1 MRRASIVAV
10 FVLVVCT
17 AQAMATGGEFTLFG
31 GYQDPGFLNI
41 QKPVTP
47 FQFHGSGMYGVRAE
61 ITGLKY
67 FGYEQTV
74 AYSTRLLNNVVI
86 GKGLGGDV
94 RGLFYSSNFTVSI
107 PMKVKYVP
115 HFAPF
120 ITMGVGFMM
129 PTGSSADPMNLT
141 MVGDYGLGVKMNRL
155 KGPFG
160 LRFDVRNWR
169 SKEIRRYGR
178 GYGGIAILEASGG
191 ITYTLG
197 KEK

>member
-17 AQAMATGGEFTLFG
+17 AQAMAAGGEFTLFG
-31 GYQDPGFLNI
+31 GYQDPGPLNMYRAG
-41 QKPVTP
+41 TP
-47 FQFHGSGMYGVRAE
+47 FQFHGSGMYGIRGEA
-61 ITGLKY
+61 TGLKY

-74 AYSTRLLNNVVI
+74 AYTTRLFNNVAI
-86 GKGLGGDV
+86 GKGMGGDV
-94 RGLFYSSNFTVSI
+94 RGLLYSSNFTVTI
-107 PMKVKYVP
+107 PVKVKYIP

-120 ITMGVGFMM
+120 LTMGVGFMM
-129 PTGSSADPMNLT
+129 PTGTSADTINLT
-141 MVGDYGLGVKMNRL
+141 MMGDYGLGVKMNRL

-169 SKEIRRYGR
+169 SKEIKRYGR